1 MPIPHPCL
9 RSSLLC
15 LRLLVSMQAPP
26 FSFSFRALARQGLT
40 PNTCRM
46 LHVEGSLSTEADNV
60 GSPLPSM
67 GKLNLESGQ
76 GWIRACEGGWVSPP
90 NTGAGVS
97 SSPPCSLEPHNLV
110 NSGGEVLDLQGLVY
124 TGLSYPDN
132 IPLTLDAIPE
142 ASWGIQ
148 SEMSFGA
155 E

>member
-1 MPIPHPCL
+1 
-9 RSSLLC
+9 
-15 LRLLVSMQAPP
+15 
-26 FSFSFRALARQGLT
+26 
-40 PNTCRM
+40 
-46 LHVEGSLSTEADNV
+46 
-60 GSPLPSM
+60 M
-67 GKLNLESGQ
+67 GKLSGV
-76 GWIRACEGGWVSPP
+76 GRGGSEHVRVGGSHPP
-90 NTGAGVS
+90 PSTGAGVS